1 MREDH
6 REPRT
11 ETDPPRMPRWV
22 KVSAIVVGVLILL
35 FVLLQVTGLA
45 GDHGPGRHF
54 SGAGLPGVSTGS
66 AVPGAVGLR

>member
-45 GDHGPGRHF
+45 GDHGPGRHL
-54 SGAGLPGVSTGS
+54 SGAGLPALSTGG
-66 AVPGAVGLR
+66 APPGALGFL